1 MRKYLS
7 ILGGLLIFCGSVQ
20 ATDYVADGELTLTI
34 TTPTASEDTLSGS
47 MASDWK
53 VTKDGTGTLVLGQ
66 LAGENGNL
74 AVDEGTLKIDV
85 VSPLAATSK
94 ITLAGGTTLDLNGK
108 TIENG
113 TQIVT
118 TGAATI
124 TSSLQVTQNG
134 INNVLLGGDLTVS
147 TPVRWCITG
156 PVAGGGNS
164 IIKTGGNEVVV
175 KGNIT
180 NLAALYINEGTWA
193 VEHNVTGFGDGDI
206 YLGAN
211 GTMKV
216 WGNGRSVTFDTL
228 HHQGGLVKWYANTYW
243 GTTAITGDIILEAD
257 DARFE
262 VSSTATFTGNIT
274 GADKTLVHSAI
285 VNNVPEPSG
294 DGTEQTGVWTFQG
307 TSATD
312 KGTVTV
318 KNFQLTTRDS
328 EIILG
333 DYAEWNISGGI
344 TGSSTGHKFTV
355 GANAIL
361 TAGSMSGITRLKLN
375 GTSTIGTLTMDG
387 GTILADAGVIT
398 TTPTNTM
405 TGNLVVEENGLIM
418 DVATNLQT
426 TGTISGTA
434 DSLITKTGEGT
445 WVISHTE
452 STGYAG
458 KLAVNEGTLKV
469 TSTTQQDMF
478 GSGVQITIDNG
489 STLDLRGVLCT
500 NGTITVGNNGGT
512 ILLSGQNHSGV
523 SNVDLQGDLTFGGN
537 SRSAIA
543 LKNANG
549 NGNTIY
555 VKNPYMYTNQ
565 NMQNV
570 NFVVESGGST
580 GFEVNQTGTGTASTG
595 GTWTVRKGGKLGC
608 WFGNIRDNSTGY
620 TMQIFRPNAII
631 MEDGSCFKIDGGV
644 RLEAPVSMTGSV
656 SFTNGGTSGSVVEFS
671 QKVSAENASLTL
683 TDRSTVMFS
692 GEATVGAITLTT
704 GSLQVMT
711 GGTLTT
717 DSLTVNRD
725 LGTDTWTWG
734 TTEAGLIVNGGTL
747 ITPTSVVAENKTME
761 LRSGNWKHSG
771 TMSET
776 ATIQANGGTFWLAD
790 GMDFAANLQ
799 LNENAVLEVGLDKT
813 DAAQLTLSGEN
824 RLAGEIAIDILADG
838 TFDQLIIGADTAWDA
853 ASLEVYL
860 PGTAL
865 DGVSQTY
872 DILSGID
879 ATVLEDLLVNFHGSS
894 GWAYGLTDGTLS
906 VWNRTA
912 VPEPGT
918 WGLLV
923 LGLLSLGWWG
933 RKNAGKSQK

>member
-1 MRKYLS
+1 MKKFAWILS
-7 ILGGLLIFCGSVQ
+7 GVLICGSAWAVDYRPDGD
-20 ATDYVADGELTLTI
+20 ATLAI

-47 MASDWK
+47 MASGWT

-66 LAGENGNL
+66 LAGVNGNL
-74 AVDEGTLKIDV
+74 AVNEGTLKIDV
-85 VSPLAATSK
+85 TSPLAATSK
-94 ITLAGGTTLDLNGK
+94 ITLAGGTTLDINGK

-180 NLAALYINEGTWA
+180 NIEALHINEGTWA
-193 VEHNVTGFGDGDI
+193 VENDVTGFGNGDI

-228 HHQGGLVKWYANTYW
+228 YHQGGLVKWYADTYW

-257 DARFE
+257 DARFQ

-274 GADKTLVHSAI
+274 GADKTLVHSAEI
-285 VNNVPEPSG
+285 KAGGNG

-333 DYAEWNISGGI
+333 DYAEWNISGSI

-361 TAGSMSGITRLKLN
+361 TAGSMSGITQLKLN

-434 DSLITKTGEGT
+434 DSLITKTDVGT

-458 KLAVNEGTLKV
+458 KLVVNEGTLKV
-469 TSTTQQDMF
+469 TSATQQDMF
-478 GSGVQITIDNG
+478 GNGVQITIDNG
-489 STLDLRGVLCT
+489 STLDLQGVLCT
-500 NGTITVGNNGGT
+500 NGTITVGSNGGT
-512 ILLSGQNHSGV
+512 ILLSGQSHNGV

-537 SRSAIA
+537 SRSAIT
-543 LKNANG
+543 LKNADG

-555 VKNPYMYTNQ
+555 VKNPYMFTGQ

-580 GFEVNQTGTGTASTG
+580 GFEASQSGTGTASTG
-595 GTWTVRKGGKLGC
+595 GDWTVRKGGKLGT
-608 WFGNIRDNSTGY
+608 WHGNIQTDPTEY
-620 TMQIFRPNAII
+620 TMQILRPDSLT
-631 MEDGSCFKIDGGV
+631 MEDGSTFRLDGGW

-717 DSLTVNRD
+717 NSLTVNRD

-813 DAAQLTLSGEN
+813 EAARLTLSGEN
-824 RLAGEIAIDILADG
+824 RLAGEITIDILADG

-894 GWAYGLTDGTLS
+894 NWAYGLTDGTLS